1 MRTASTVLMGE
12 ERSPVMNGLALPVGG
27 GKSFIQRSKALTWK
41 ENPLSLGAW
50 EWGAGD
56 IG

>member
-27 GKSFIQRSKALTWK
+27 GKSFTQRSKALTWK